1 MDEEFDQ
8 VLDYLFANTK
18 DPISGF
24 LQSLELP
31 FSGNKDVLRER
42 IVEAVRDG
50 VTTQADIV
58 DLLNRIEGWGN
69 QHVYLYQTTTAQRQ
83 AWRTEGRAR
92 QRLARI
98 DADGLMNQRLPIVLP
113 EEPTLVSVEW
123 STDHIRFIWVEKRA
137 FTKRREDLDQIE
149 SDSDDIDE
157 PGTIIYKAFEG
168 KVQRAVTTFDWNLAN
183 GNAALLIHQLQ
194 TGENYIDIRRQYEA
208 AIDEAVGIAGFQR
221 VRVSRAIQKLVDSDE
236 TRNRQVEEATE
247 IGGQARLTSGGRAD
261 DITDDPGLVGARDG
275 LGNAVPVMG
284 NFYWLEAQPNLERE
298 VRTKLYASD
307 ERVGIFKQCTETE
320 VRHVLSRIRHFTR
333 QR

>member
-18 DPISGF
+18 DPISDF

-31 FSGNKDVLRER
+31 YSGNKEALRER
-42 IVEAVRDG
+42 VVTAVRDG
-50 VTTQADIV
+50 VTTQAEIV
-58 DLLNRIEGWGN
+58 DLLNQIEGWGN
-69 QHVYLYQTTTAQRQ
+69 QHVYLYQTSAEQRRP
-83 AWRTEGRAR
+83 WRTEGRAR

-98 DADGLMNQRLPIVLP
+98 DAGELMNERLPIVLP

-123 STDHIRFIWVEKRA
+123 SAERVRFVWVEKRA
-137 FTKRREDLDQIE
+137 FTKRREDLDHIE
-149 SDSDDIDE
+149 GDIEDATE
-157 PGTIIYKAFEG
+157 PGTIIFKAFEG

-194 TGENYIDIRRQYEA
+194 TGENYVDIRNQYET
-208 AIDEAVGIAGFQR
+208 AIDAAVGIRGFQR
-221 VRVSRAIQKLVDSDE
+221 IRISRAIQRLVESDE

-261 DITDDPGLVGARDG
+261 DITDDPGLVGARNG

-284 NFYWLEAQPNLERE
+284 NFYWLEAEPNLERE
-298 VRTKLYASD
+298 VRTKLYATD
-307 ERVGIFKQCTETE
+307 QRVGIFKQCTETE
-320 VRHVLSRIRHFTR
+320 VRHVLSRIRHFAR
-333 QR
+333 